1 MKEILDLYKNK
12 YVYLSQQKYSSNVI
26 ERIIE
31 KNEQNLEF
39 YINEILI
46 SNNLYEV
53 MKNIYGNYV
62 IQKALKLSSDRIKE
76 KLIKNIMK
84 NIHKL

>member
-1 MKEILDLYKNK
+1 M
-12 YVYLSQQKYSSNVI
+12 
-26 ERIIE
+26 
-31 KNEQNLEF
+31 EF